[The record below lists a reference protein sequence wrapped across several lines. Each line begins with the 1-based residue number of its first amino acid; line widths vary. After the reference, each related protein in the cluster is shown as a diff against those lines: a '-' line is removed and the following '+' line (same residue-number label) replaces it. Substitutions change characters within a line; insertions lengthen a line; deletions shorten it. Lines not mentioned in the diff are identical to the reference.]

1 MDVKLKVL
9 KVRYVTKKQENV
21 LAYPNSLLE
30 EHVTN
35 VKRDFSST
43 QNVKVILW
51 VNKYAS
57 VSQLCV
63 YFSYVL
69 QINFLE
75 CKCNIKGSKGEQCD
89 EPSGKCICKLNVVGD
104 KCKECEKKFYKFPD
118 CLGTC
123 FSILDRHQVWR
134 SHDPTSVQ
142 TFDFCEKW
150 CHTPFFKKM
159 QLFFVQL
166 YFFHIF

>member
-21 LAYPNSLLE
+21 LAYQNSLLE

-51 VNKYAS
+51 VNEYVS
-57 VSQLCV
+57 VSQLFFC
-63 YFSYVL
+63 FSYVL
-69 QINFLE
+69 QIHFLE
-75 CKCNIKGSKGEQCD
+75 CKCNQKGSKGEQCD
-89 EPSGKCICKLNVVGD
+89 EPSGKCICKPNVIGN

-123 FSILDRHQVWR
+123 FSI
-134 SHDPTSVQ
+134 
-142 TFDFCEKW
+142 
-150 CHTPFFKKM
+150 
-159 QLFFVQL
+159 FV
-166 YFFHIF
+166 I

>member
-21 LAYPNSLLE
+21 LAYQNSLLE

-51 VNKYAS
+51 VNKLFAFFAMYYK
-57 VSQLCV
+57 L
-63 YFSYVL
+63 
-69 QINFLE
+69 IFLE
-75 CKCNIKGSKGEQCD
+75 CKCNLKGSKGEQCD
-89 EPSGKCICKLNVVGD
+89 EPSGKCICKPNVIGN

-118 CLGTC
+118 CLGNC
-123 FSILDRHQVWR
+123 FSI
-134 SHDPTSVQ
+134 
-142 TFDFCEKW
+142 
-150 CHTPFFKKM
+150 
-159 QLFFVQL
+159 FV
-166 YFFHIF
+166 I